1 MTSIAESMQGLNGDG
16 WGTTLTRAEQLAH
29 KEYAKNLGPGLNAAY
44 EDDREREMAMFRKEG
59 GFGSD
64 RTTELNKLRTGF
76 IDDFLPKR
84 PRESEPA
91 KPAEPVDLGPFDCT
105 DC

>member
-1 MTSIAESMQGLNGDG
+1 MGALARFGQERRRIPVFCLLLAPCTPLGVVELLDRYQVPVAGTESMQGLNGDG

-59 GFGSD
+59 GFG
-64 RTTELNKLRTGF
+64 
-76 IDDFLPKR
+76 FL
-84 PRESEPA
+84 
-91 KPAEPVDLGPFDCT
+91 
-105 DC
+105 